1 MDQVLD
7 IGSRNLSVLSRCA
20 NVQVVVKAE
29 RGTIDGPHGCLQ
41 IGRLVD
47 VSIEPELLEDTPS
60 TRMSVFCVQG
70 VSYEDPA
77 EAI

>member
-29 RGTIDGPHGCLQ
+29 RGTIDGLMAAYK
-41 IGRLVD
+41 
-47 VSIEPELLEDTPS
+47 LEDW
-60 TRMSVFCVQG
+60 
-70 VSYEDPA
+70 
-77 EAI
+77 